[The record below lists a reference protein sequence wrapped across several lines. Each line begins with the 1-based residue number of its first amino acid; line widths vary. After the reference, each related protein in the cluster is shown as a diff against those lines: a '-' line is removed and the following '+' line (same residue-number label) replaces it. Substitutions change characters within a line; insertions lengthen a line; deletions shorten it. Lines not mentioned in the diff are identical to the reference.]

1 MTAHDEVELGEE
13 FFCSVLPV
21 VTDRRLHK
29 LRRKINRLFEKAEN
43 QITEWN
49 RVTNRKKKQ
58 QRTDKTLSEKIKIK
72 YLVLF
77 ICI

>member
-29 LRRKINRLFEKAEN
+29 LRRKINRLFEKAA
-43 QITEWN
+43 
-49 RVTNRKKKQ
+49 
-58 QRTDKTLSEKIKIK
+58 RTGHSYSIHLLI
-72 YLVLF
+72 F
-77 ICI
+77 MP

>member
-1 MTAHDEVELGEE
+1 MTAHDELELGEE

-49 RVTNRKKKQ
+49 RVTNRKKNNREQTKPF
-58 QRTDKTLSEKIKIK
+58 RKK
-72 YLVLF
+72 
-77 ICI
+77 